1 MEGLAIILWLLALI
15 LLPLSPQIV
24 GFISYLLLRKHN
36 DLVAHFLGVSIPP
49 VAFFY
54 LFKRLFHVR
63 FDAANNGIAILL
75 LLSLIQLIFPLL
87 IHLAVHNRHKLKE
100 EKVSQTAI

>member
-36 DLVAHFLGVSIPP
+36 DVVAHILGVSVPP

-54 LFKRLFHVR
+54 FFKRLFSVDF
-63 FDAANNGIAILL
+63 FDNRSQKVIVLL
-75 LLSLIQLIFPLL
+75 LLALVQLIFSFL
-87 IHLAVHNRHKLKE
+87 IQMAVHHRHKLK
-100 EKVSQTAI
+100 VRHIT

>member
-1 MEGLAIILWLLALI
+1 MEGLAIISWLLALI

-36 DLVAHFLGVSIPP
+36 DVVAHILGVSVPP

-54 LFKRLFHVR
+54 FFKRLFSVDFVDF
-63 FDAANNGIAILL
+63 FDNRSQKVIVLL
-75 LLSLIQLIFPLL
+75 LLALVQLIFSFL
-87 IHLAVHNRHKLKE
+87 IQMAVHHRHKLK
-100 EKVSQTAI
+100 VRHLT

>member
-1 MEGLAIILWLLALI
+1 MEGLAVIIWLLALI

-36 DLVAHFLGVSIPP
+36 DLVAHFLGVTIPP
-49 VAFFY
+49 VSFFY

-63 FDAANNGIAILL
+63 FDAAHNGIAVLL
-75 LLSLIQLIFPLL
+75 LLALIQLIFSLL

-100 EKVSQTAI
+100 EKVS